1 MPRQSFYYTEIWIKE
16 NSFLLEGRKISEL
29 KEEVV
34 ETVEIVK
41 IVAQPMYDK
50 RRQQRL
56 ILILETINQSLSS
69 GSGGHTVLDS
79 DATIEHIMPQSL
91 DDAWKAHL
99 GENWDEIHRDYVHTL
114 GNLTIVT
121 QEWNSSLSNSS
132 FERKKDRLA
141 NHALLINSMYF
152 SQSVEKWDSRAIE
165 DRAQALTDRV
175 LQIWVAF
182 GEPPSI
188 EDVSGRKPYALIL
201 LGESH
206 DVNSWRDVAFKMAEV
221 ISELADNFDAIAED
235 MGSFFSREERK
246 RSWQMGNGWW
256 IYINLSSSSVVSF
269 CERLTSMVGLSDD
282 DWEILLD

>member
-1 MPRQSFYYTEIWIKE
+1 
-16 NSFLLEGRKISEL
+16 
-29 KEEVV
+29 
-34 ETVEIVK
+34 
-41 IVAQPMYDK
+41 
-50 RRQQRL
+50 
-56 ILILETINQSLSS
+56 
-69 GSGGHTVLDS
+69 
-79 DATIEHIMPQSL
+79 
-91 DDAWKAHL
+91 
-99 GENWDEIHRDYVHTL
+99 
-114 GNLTIVT
+114 
-121 QEWNSSLSNSS
+121 
-132 FERKKDRLA
+132 
-141 NHALLINSMYF
+141 MYF